1 MSPVAPALA
10 SLTVTLVG
18 RLHQSG
24 PPAGHYVHPALTQEL
39 RQTPH
44 FFVGV
49 IIHFDP
55 GAPEDNYLKM
65 LQVFFFKNLE
75 FTFHFYSSFKSTT
88 LCTSSKEAMPASIFT
103 TPSCR
108 KERIPC
114 LLATLF
120 ISRSLGFSGMIFSI
134 A

>member
-1 MSPVAPALA
+1 MSRVRPGLPPPPGTPVGPF
-10 SLTVTLVG
+10 
-18 RLHQSG
+18 LHPG

-65 LQVFFFKNLE
+65 LPVFFFKNLE